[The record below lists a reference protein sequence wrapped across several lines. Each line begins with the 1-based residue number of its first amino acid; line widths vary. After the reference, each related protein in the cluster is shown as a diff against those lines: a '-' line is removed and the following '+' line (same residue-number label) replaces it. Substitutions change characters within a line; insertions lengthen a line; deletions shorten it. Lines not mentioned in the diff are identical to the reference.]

1 MLTAIDLA
9 RDPAA
14 AMYVKDEVVHVV
26 FATAEGELI
35 SREGP
40 NHFQKGDALITAANG
55 DRWSV
60 SRDRFDAKYQA
71 SFPCNAGS
79 NGAYQARRMAVLAK
93 KMPVAF
99 SIARSAG
106 GDVLH
111 GMAGDWLMQ
120 YAPGDFGVV
129 ENARFQRVYRPA

>member
-1 MLTAIDLA
+1 MLTGIDLA

-14 AMYVKDEVVHVV
+14 ASYVKDEVVNVV
-26 FATAEGELI
+26 FATTPGELI

-40 NHFQKGDALITAANG
+40 NHYQKGDALIAAANG

-60 SRDRFDAKYQA
+60 SGGRFDAKYQA
-71 SFPCNAGS
+71 AFPCNSGT
-79 NGAYQARRMAVLAK
+79 NGAYQAHQMVVLAK
-93 KMPVAF
+93 QMATPFDVA
-99 SIARSAG
+99 RTAG

-111 GMAGDWLMQ
+111 GLAGDWLMQ

-129 ENARFQRVYRPA
+129 ENSRFQRVYRPA

>member
-1 MLTAIDLA
+1 MLTSIDLT

-14 AMYVKDEVVHVV
+14 AMYMKDEVVNVV
-26 FATAEGELI
+26 FATTEGELI
-35 SREGP
+35 SREGA
-40 NHFQKGDALITAANG
+40 NHFQKDDALITAANG

-71 SFPCNAGS
+71 AFTCNAGT
-79 NGAYQARRMAVLAK
+79 NGTYHARRMVVLAK
-93 KMPVAF
+93 QMAMPF
-99 SIARSAG
+99 DIARSAG

-111 GMAGDWLMQ
+111 GLAGDWLMQ